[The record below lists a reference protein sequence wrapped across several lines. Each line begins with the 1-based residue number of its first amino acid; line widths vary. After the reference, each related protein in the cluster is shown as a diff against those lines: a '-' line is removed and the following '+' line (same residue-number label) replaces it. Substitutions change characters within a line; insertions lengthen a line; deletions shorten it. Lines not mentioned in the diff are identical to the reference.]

1 MMTSFVKKSV
11 VALVAAVGLSA
22 PSYAQLDGLTGA
34 LGGGLGGGS
43 VPMVGDLL
51 GVGGIPVVGDV
62 LNGVVPVLG
71 SLVGGD
77 VLGDILGGSLVGLG
91 ELPVVLGNL
100 SDVGLS
106 VLGPYLESPLKVVN
120 VLEGLGGVGI
130 SSLLQPQS
138 IISPVSGLVSAN
150 GFAVVPILEVLV
162 SDPASLF
169 NYLSNEGGILTGSI
183 AVIPAIPLL
192 NSPI

>member
-1 MMTSFVKKSV
+1 MTSLVKKSV
-11 VALVAAVGLSA
+11 VALVVAAGLSA
-22 PSYAQLDGLTGA
+22 PSYAQLDGLTGV
-34 LGGGLGGGS
+34 LGGDVGGG
-43 VPMVGDLL
+43 V
-51 GVGGIPVVGDV
+51 PVVGE
-62 LNGVVPVLG
+62 L
-71 SLVGGD
+71 
-77 VLGDILGGSLVGLG
+77 LGGSLIGLS
-91 ELPVVLGNL
+91 ELPVVFGNL
-100 SDVGLS
+100 SDLGLS
-106 VLGPYLESPLKVVN
+106 VFGSYIENPLSAIS

-150 GFAVVPILEVLV
+150 GFAVVPIFEVLV

-169 NYLSNEGGILTGSI
+169 NYLSSGGGILTDSI